1 MKTGDAAKRELYFAA
16 SFFQFLMK
24 QRSGNMAGYA
34 GNAGFSVAIF
44 RIFCYNEG
52 RKYRTER
59 SFYYVKTNHYNKPD
73 VWK

>member
-44 RIFCYNEG
+44 RIFCYNNYSKIFG
-52 RKYRTER
+52 RKECILCQNE
-59 SFYYVKTNHYNKPD
+59 SLQ
-73 VWK
+73 